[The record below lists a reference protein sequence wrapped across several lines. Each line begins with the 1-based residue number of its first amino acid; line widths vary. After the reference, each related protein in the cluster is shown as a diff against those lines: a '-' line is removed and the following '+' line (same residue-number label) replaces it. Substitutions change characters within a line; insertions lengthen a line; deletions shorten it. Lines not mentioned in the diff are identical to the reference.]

1 MQPGSIA
8 QGTQRGKRREV
19 KGGGEGG
26 KGKGKGEH
34 PSRVGWH
41 PMFQILE
48 NTLVC
53 PSLNVLLTMILWLL
67 QMSYLKKILQLQDS
81 VKDLEACFRLVKNS
95 LQKIPDSKTKTY
107 IEETIS
113 QAASITTDI
122 SETTNE
128 IKNICGRETK
138 KYWTL
143 YRETKMPAVSTHN
156 TYSWHLGF
164 YRIK

>member
-1 MQPGSIA
+1 
-8 QGTQRGKRREV
+8 
-19 KGGGEGG
+19 
-26 KGKGKGEH
+26 
-34 PSRVGWH
+34 
-41 PMFQILE
+41 
-48 NTLVC
+48 
-53 PSLNVLLTMILWLL
+53 
-67 QMSYLKKILQLQDS
+67 

-138 KYWTL
+138 KY
-143 YRETKMPAVSTHN
+143 
-156 TYSWHLGF
+156 
-164 YRIK
+164 